1 MRSAASD
8 LRRDNPAAAAASGRR
23 AAEQL
28 RQLEQQ
34 DRTGRAGSGTDG
46 ASPEA
51 RQLTGQLDQARGIRE
66 RVQRAEQQ
74 LRAAEA
80 RGRDG
85 AGRSG
90 TPKGGQ
96 SAQAGREGQ
105 GNAPAPKGRGEAA
118 GGGIAAGSEVQ
129 RLRDEYRRE
138 VQRAQQALD
147 RLAGSQPRSGANGST
162 PEEEQFS
169 HSAPG
174 TEAFKQDRSG
184 WESLREHL
192 DSALEQYEASI
203 SDRLA
208 RTRSGDRFSLGGSDQ
223 VPDAYRQVIAK
234 YFESLAKKKP

>member
-28 RQLEQQ
+28 RQLDQQ
-34 DRTGRAGSGTDG
+34 DRTGRAGPGADA

-51 RQLTGQLDQARGIRE
+51 RQLTGQLDQARAIRE

-105 GNAPAPKGRGEAA
+105 GNAPAPKGRGKAA
-118 GGGIAAGSEVQ
+118 GGGTAAGSEVQ

-147 RLAGSQPRSGANGST
+147 RLTGGEPRSGANGST
-162 PEEEQFS
+162 PEDEQFS
-169 HSAPG
+169 RSAPG

>member
-34 DRTGRAGSGTDG
+34 DRTGSGADG

-74 LRAAEA
+74 LRSAEA
-80 RGRDG
+80 RARGG
-85 AGRSG
+85 AGRGS

-96 SAQAGREGQ
+96 PVEGQ
-105 GNAPAPKGRGEAA
+105 GTAPVSKGRGEAA
-118 GGGIAAGSEVQ
+118 GAAIAAGGEVQ

-147 RLAGSQPRSGANGST
+147 RLAGGQPRSGANGST
-162 PEEEQFS
+162 PENEQFS

-223 VPDAYRQVIAK
+223 VPDAYQQVIAK